1 MEGAKGYVKCDIS
14 VIGRGDVVKVS
25 SRDMAF
31 ICVGDET
38 KEIHYNTEEAV
49 WGPQYFPIA
58 ITLTKAHGTA
68 VSVKAKGC
76 IVA

>member
-31 ICVGDET
+31 ICVGET

-49 WGPQYFPIA
+49 WGPQYFPRP
-58 ITLTKAHGTA
+58 LYFPRPMGPR
-68 VSVKAKGC
+68 SV
-76 IVA
+76 